1 MELKTHNPSPWLEH
15 FGFNHAVEVRGG
27 DRVLYC
33 SGQTA
38 SDAEGAPLH
47 PGDLAAQYRSAWDNL
62 VELLETADM
71 TPANLVRLNI
81 YTTDVPAFMEAAET
95 LTPLHLEA
103 GAKAACTLLGVRELY
118 APEVLVEIEAT
129 AVAGVEA
136 GAGAAT
142 KAAR

>member
-1 MELKTHNPSPWLEH
+1 MMELTTHNPTPWLEH

-27 DRVLYC
+27 ERTLYC

-47 PGDLAAQYRSAWDNL
+47 PGDLAAQYRSAWDSL
-62 VELLETADM
+62 VEVLASAGM

-81 YTTDVPAFMEAAET
+81 YTRDVPAFMEAAEQ
-95 LTPLHLEA
+95 LTPIHVEA
-103 GAKAACTLLGVRELY
+103 GARVACTLLGVRELY

-129 AVAGVEA
+129 AVA
-136 GAGAAT
+136 
-142 KAAR
+142 